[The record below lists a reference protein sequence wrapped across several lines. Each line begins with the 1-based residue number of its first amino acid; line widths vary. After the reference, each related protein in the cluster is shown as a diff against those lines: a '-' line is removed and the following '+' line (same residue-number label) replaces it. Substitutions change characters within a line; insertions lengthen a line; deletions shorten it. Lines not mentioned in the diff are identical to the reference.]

1 MPISEF
7 AKNMFIRYFAAL
19 AGLVAVATTSAAQ
32 APDFSAPVWSTG
44 YEYTAITAV
53 RVLSDGRVLLLDVG
67 ENRLQALTA
76 AGKPLRDIGRIGA
89 GPGEFREL
97 RSLVALRGDSTAL
110 VDVVLR
116 RIQYLDG
123 RLQFGATVPFPNID
137 GDGPGDLTLAD
148 ARGHLLFKTFAH
160 RATAPSAALVRWAPR
175 RDQVDTLGHLL
186 HPLLTRPMKVGK
198 NLAQYVIPYRPEDGW
213 GMTPDG
219 QVVVVRASPYV
230 VESIASGRAPFRKA
244 LSAPAVA
251 VTAGDRK
258 GWATVVQ
265 DSIPRTKPPFDPS
278 GIVSG
283 GDGSLW
289 IPRHFPRGARLRQW
303 DVVYPGT
310 GRHVVRTLRSTQD
323 VRAVTAAGVYI
334 ATTGPDDLQ
343 RLEFHRHGGK

>member
-1 MPISEF
+1 M
-7 AKNMFIRYFAAL
+7 RYVATL
-19 AGLVAVATTSAAQ
+19 AGFLAVAAPVSAQ
-32 APDFSAPVWSTG
+32 VPEFSAPTWTTG
-44 YEYTAITAV
+44 YEYTAITSV

-76 AGKPLRDIGRIGA
+76 TGKPLREIGRAGA
-89 GPGEFREL
+89 GPGEFRGP

-123 RLQFGATVPFPNID
+123 RLQFGATVPFPKID

-148 ARGHLLFKTFAH
+148 ARGHLFFKTFAY
-160 RATAPSAALVRWAPR
+160 RATEPQAALVRWDPR
-175 RDQVDTLGHLL
+175 RNRVDTLGKMLQ
-186 HPLLTRPMKVGK
+186 PLLTRPIKVGL

-219 QVVVVRASPYV
+219 QAVMVRASPYV
-230 VESIASGRAPFRKA
+230 VESVTSGRAPFRKA
-244 LSAPAVA
+244 LSAPAVV

-258 GWATVVQ
+258 GWPTVVQ

-283 GDGSLW
+283 SDGSVW
-289 IPRHFPRGARLRQW
+289 IPRHYPRDAKLRQW
-303 DVVYPGT
+303 DVVNPGT
-310 GRHVVRTLRSTQD
+310 SRHVVRTLRSTQE

-334 ATTGPDDLQ
+334 VTTGPDDLQ